1 MLFFLIHVHLG
12 STLRVC
18 RPPPLSFFRNPPALH
33 SHGKQPAVDE
43 KLTSA
48 LRRQPSAFKTGD
60 KLGPSLP
67 PSAYRDI
74 PPDRRPSA
82 GQCSSRCFLHRSG
95 SNWGWPPTS
104 GRSRRRRRVLPSMC
118 RTGGYNV
125 DAVFRQLSFQ
135 ERTGNGQGNDVGPR
149 GVNIRFYQLVKG
161 GAPAGEGR
169 LLVIARSRVFRSS
182 VAPTV
187 RMTGSIP
194 GVLIVKGAGPSF
206 PAAAQ
211 TTNPL
216 CHADSFPPPSASNP
230 FTPTRLAS

>member
-74 PPDRRPSA
+74 PPDRRHRLGSAHQDAFYIVRAQIGVGLQHQGDHAGADGCCHRCA
-82 GQCSSRCFLHRSG
+82 GQADIMLTRFSG
-95 SNWGWPPTS
+95 SS
-104 GRSRRRRRVLPSMC
+104 
-118 RTGGYNV
+118 
-125 DAVFRQLSFQ
+125 LSKS
-135 ERTGNGQGNDVGPR
+135 EPGTDKEMMSVP
-149 GVNIRFYQLVKG
+149 
-161 GAPAGEGR
+161 GA
-169 LLVIARSRVFRSS
+169 
-182 VAPTV
+182 
-187 RMTGSIP
+187 
-194 GVLIVKGAGPSF
+194 
-206 PAAAQ
+206 
-211 TTNPL
+211 
-216 CHADSFPPPSASNP
+216 
-230 FTPTRLAS
+230 